1 MPEGP
6 IVRTQRGA
14 DFASGL
20 FLSLLGLFVI
30 LAARRIAGSPDVRLE
45 PRTLPMILGW
55 TILVAGAVLAVHAW
69 RFQWEDRPIK
79 WPNRA
84 GTWRVVVTLVSLAV
98 YLFLMEPLGLPLG
111 TALFVA
117 FLVWYL
123 GRYRA
128 MWAAAL
134 GLVSGAT
141 VYYAFIRLLELSFPV
156 GPLGR

>member
-1 MPEGP
+1 M
-6 IVRTQRGA
+6 RTQRGA

-20 FLSLLGLFVI
+20 FLSLLGLLVI

-55 TILVAGAVLAVHAW
+55 TILVAGAILTVHAW
-69 RFQWEDRPIK
+69 RFQGEDRSIK

-84 GTWRVVVTLVSLAV
+84 GTRRIAVTLVSLTA

-111 TALFVA
+111 TVLFVA

-123 GRYRA
+123 GRYRVI
-128 MWAAAL
+128 WAAAL

-141 VYYAFIRLLELSFPV
+141 VYYVFIRLLELSFPV